1 MSSLGTPISIGAV
14 DAARLLSMKELIEA
28 LRIAFING
36 CTVPERHHHTIPVP
50 GEEAAT
56 LLLMP
61 AWQEKHGDDGFIGVK
76 LVNVFPG
83 NAKKGLPGLTS
94 SYLLYDSG
102 TGAHLATIDGGT
114 ITSRRTV
121 AVSALAAS
129 FLAREDANKL
139 FVVGAGRVASLIPD
153 AYRAVRNIKQI
164 KVWDIHQD
172 SAVKLV
178 EQLCG
183 QGIDASVETDLEV
196 GTRWADIISCAT
208 LSMAPLIR
216 GDWLQAG
223 MHLDLIGAFTP
234 EMREADDEAV
244 AKSAVF
250 IDADEAFQEAG
261 DLVQPIRSGVFK
273 QEDCQAKLSELCN
286 GTASGRDSAEQ
297 ITLFKAVGTAL
308 SDLAASALV
317 YQRFGKS
324 E

>member
-1 MSSLGTPISIGAV
+1 MSSLGTPISIGAA

-28 LRIAFING
+28 LRTAFIKG

-61 AWQEKHGDDGFIGVK
+61 AWQEKHGEDGFIGVK

-172 SAVKLV
+172 SAAKLV
-178 EQLCG
+178 EQLRG
-183 QGIDASVETDLEV
+183 QGIDAYIETDLEA

-208 LSMAPLIR
+208 LSTAPLIR

-223 MHLDLIGAFTP
+223 VHLDLIGAFTP

-244 AKSAVF
+244 AKSAIF
-250 IDADEAFQEAG
+250 IDADEAFHEAG
-261 DLVQPIRSGVFK
+261 DLVQPIRSGVFR
-273 QEDCQAKLSELCN
+273 QEDCQAKLNELCN
-286 GTASGRDSAEQ
+286 GTASGRENAEQ

-308 SDLAASALV
+308 SDLAAGTLA
-317 YQRFGKS
+317 YTRYGIS

>member
-1 MSSLGTPISIGAV
+1 MSSLGTPISIGAA

-28 LRIAFING
+28 LRTAFING

-129 FLAREDANKL
+129 FLAQEDANKL

-172 SAVKLV
+172 NAVKLV
-178 EQLCG
+178 EQLRG
-183 QGIDASVETDLEV
+183 QGIDASVETDLEA

-208 LSMAPLIR
+208 LSTAPLIR

-223 MHLDLIGAFTP
+223 VHLDLIGAFTP

-250 IDADEAFQEAG
+250 IDADEAFHEAG

-286 GTASGRDSAEQ
+286 GTANGRESAEQ

-308 SDLAASALV
+308 SDLAASTLV

>member
-1 MSSLGTPISIGAV
+1 MSSLETPISIGAA

-28 LRIAFING
+28 LRTAFING

-164 KVWDIHQD
+164 KVWDIQQD
-172 SAVKLV
+172 NAVKLV
-178 EQLCG
+178 EQLRG
-183 QGIDASVETDLEV
+183 QGIDASVETDLEA

-208 LSMAPLIR
+208 LSTAPLIR

-223 MHLDLIGAFTP
+223 VHLDLIGAFTP
-234 EMREADDEAV
+234 EMREADDAAV

-250 IDADEAFQEAG
+250 IDADEAFHEAG

-286 GTASGRDSAEQ
+286 GTASGRESADQ

-308 SDLAASALV
+308 SDLAASTLV